1 MTSRYFEIYSNHN
14 NENDEDDAIV
24 SIASSFDSSIDMSF
38 VLALT
43 GCILLLFVVIIISIV
58 VYRGNSN
65 NNDKS
70 LIVMK
75 NSNRAANAA
84 AAAPRVAVASI
95 RLFKEHVSYLVVID
109 LMTVLILSLILIKDL
124 SAIVPLDRLSLPSS
138 IFSIYSS
145 VERFLYAV
153 IGLFVLYLF
162 QSASPLLL
170 LILLSAMAFQS
181 ATLRVVVGGLLLLL
195 LASALVLYCGR
206 ELLANANNTL
216 FISVATVNVA
226 VLLGGASALLNGYQL
241 FGSV

>member
-14 NENDEDDAIV
+14 NDNEDDAIV

-38 VLALT
+38 VLAAI

-58 VYRGNSN
+58 VYRGNNN

-75 NSNRAANAA
+75 NSNAAAAAAA

-109 LMTVLILSLILIKDL
+109 LMTILILSLILIKDL
-124 SAIVPLDRLSLPSS
+124 SAIVPLDRLPSS
-138 IFSIYSS
+138 IFSIYS
-145 VERFLYAV
+145 VERFFYAV

-195 LASALVLYCGR
+195 MASALVLYCGR